1 MKFKLPAAETVRAAM
16 RVLCPRALAILLL
29 LSTLSISL
37 QAQVSHM
44 TSGEA
49 RVTGHVRDAASRQPL
64 TSVKVEV
71 SSIGGVA
78 AIYVQ
83 TGTDGE
89 FHIGGLV
96 DGNFDLIIDEKG
108 YLPYREH
115 FTLANGN
122 LVVMNVD
129 LEKAPGEAESAP
141 GTLSTH
147 ELTVPQKARDAF
159 AKGMTLKA
167 KPDYAGALE
176 QFQKAIKLYPDYYEA
191 YAEAG
196 AAEVNLNKP
205 ADADRDLQKSVEMSQ
220 EKYPVALFYQAGELN
235 NTNKFAEAEA
245 AARKG
250 LELDANSWR
259 GQFEMA
265 RALLGLK
272 RPGDAVPYAAKAR
285 DLNPGNSQVYI
296 VVMNAD
302 IQTRNY
308 LSAVGAIDSYLK
320 LTATGPQA
328 DQVRRV
334 REQLQGA
341 IQKAAQ
347 QKAAEQTS
355 PAPPQKPQ

>member
-1 MKFKLPAAETVRAAM
+1 MKLTSPAAEKARAAI
-16 RVLCPRALAILLL
+16 RLLCPRVMLVFLLFL
-29 LSTLSISL
+29 VVDFPA

-44 TSGEA
+44 SAGEA
-49 RVTGHVRDAASRQPL
+49 RVTGHVRDSVSRQPL

-71 SSIGGVA
+71 SSIGGFA
-78 AIYVQ
+78 SIYVQ

-96 DGNFDLIIDEKG
+96 DGNFDLIINEKG
-108 YLPYREH
+108 YLPYREE

-122 LVVMNVD
+122 LVVMNID

-141 GTLSTH
+141 GTLSAH
-147 ELTVPQKARDAF
+147 ELTVPQKARDAYT
-159 AKGMTLKA
+159 KGMALKA

-196 AAEVNLNKP
+196 AAEVNLNKT
-205 ADADRDLQKSVEMSQ
+205 ADADRDLQKSVDMSQ
-220 EKYPVALFYQAGELN
+220 GKYPVALFYQAGELN
-235 NTNKFAEAEA
+235 NAGKFADAAAEA
-245 AARKG
+245 QKG
-250 LELDANSWR
+250 IELDPNSWR

-265 RALLGLK
+265 RALLGMK
-272 RPGDAVPYAAKAR
+272 RPADAAPYAAKAR
-285 DLNPGNSQVYI
+285 ELNAGNSQVYI

-308 LSAVGAIDSYLK
+308 PGAVEAIDSYLK

-334 REQLQGA
+334 REQLEAA
-341 IQKAAQ
+341 IKKAAQ
-347 QKAAEQTS
+347 QSAA
-355 PAPPQKPQ
+355 PGAQKPK

>member
-1 MKFKLPAAETVRAAM
+1 MLVFLAFLVVDFPA
-16 RVLCPRALAILLL
+16 
-29 LSTLSISL
+29 

-44 TSGEA
+44 SAGEA
-49 RVTGHVRDAASRQPL
+49 RVTGHVRDSVSRQPL

-71 SSIGGVA
+71 SSIGGFA
-78 AIYVQ
+78 SIYVQ

-96 DGNFDLIIDEKG
+96 DGNFDLIINEKG
-108 YLPYREH
+108 YLPYREE

-122 LVVMNVD
+122 LVVMNID

-141 GTLSTH
+141 GTLSAH
-147 ELTVPQKARDAF
+147 ELTVPQKARDAYT
-159 AKGMTLKA
+159 KGMALKA

-176 QFQKAIKLYPDYYEA
+176 QFEKAIKLYPDYYEA

-196 AAEVNLNKP
+196 AAEVNLNKT
-205 ADADRDLQKSVEMSQ
+205 ADADRDLQKSVDMSQ
-220 EKYPVALFYQAGELN
+220 GKYPVALFYQAGELN
-235 NTNKFAEAEA
+235 NAGKFADAAAEA
-245 AARKG
+245 QKG
-250 LELDANSWR
+250 IELDPNSWR

-265 RALLGLK
+265 RALLGMK
-272 RPGDAVPYAAKAR
+272 RPADAAPYAAKAR
-285 DLNPGNSQVYI
+285 ELNAGNSQVYI

-308 LSAVGAIDSYLK
+308 PGAVEAIDSYLK

-334 REQLQGA
+334 REQLEAA
-341 IQKAAQ
+341 IKKAAQ
-347 QKAAEQTS
+347 QAA
-355 PAPPQKPQ
+355 APGAQKPQ